1 MSISSN
7 MSINSRQNGANGRKK
22 NSGHLEPSTV
32 NPQVVGSSP
41 TRGAKTAHICERFFL
56 FTDPL
61 FPANEGMMWAELCK
75 PNRDGKGSERFYG
88 S

>member
-41 TRGAKTAHICERFFL
+41 TGGAMKKALAFASAFFNDVCL
-56 FTDPL
+56 D
-61 FPANEGMMWAELCK
+61 
-75 PNRDGKGSERFYG
+75 
-88 S
+88 

>member
-41 TRGAKTAHICERFFL
+41 TRGAKEALKTLCFQGFFSFIVGSFKRTNG
-56 FTDPL
+56 FT
-61 FPANEGMMWAELCK
+61 
-75 PNRDGKGSERFYG
+75 
-88 S
+88 